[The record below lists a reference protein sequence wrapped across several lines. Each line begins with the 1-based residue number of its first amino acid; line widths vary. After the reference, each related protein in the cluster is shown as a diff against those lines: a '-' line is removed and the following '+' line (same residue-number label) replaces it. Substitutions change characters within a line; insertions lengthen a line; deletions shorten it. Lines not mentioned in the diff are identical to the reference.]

1 MYNVS
6 VVEVLQGKHDLAD
19 YQRDWLLVKGATM
32 VSNEGEEVA
41 TCHKFGE
48 HVPRMCVVK
57 TMSRSL

>member
-6 VVEVLQGKHDLAD
+6 VVEVLQGKQDLAD
-19 YQRDWLLVKGATM
+19 YQCGWLLVKRATI
-32 VSNEGEEVA
+32 VSNEGEKVT

-48 HVPRMCVVK
+48 HVPRMRVVR